1 MGIMGIFKSTQ
12 TKSASWGNRH
22 CKSSGS
28 GGKPDNAVGFI
39 SEGSPF
45 KTRFLEEL
53 DPKLAVMGVTAEE
66 WSGVQEQLREAY
78 GIFKSGFK
86 AAIERLNESLFVG
99 KGCIAVYAEYGKG
112 QKAMT
117 VYAEEVWDSLPE

>member
-1 MGIMGIFKSTQ
+1 MGIFKSTQ
-12 TKSASWGNRH
+12 TKSASRGNRH
-22 CKSSGS
+22 CRSSAS

-53 DPKLAVMGVTAEE
+53 DPESAAIGVTADE

-78 GIFKSGFK
+78 GITKSGLK
-86 AAIERLNESLFVG
+86 AAIESLNESLFTA
-99 KGCIAVYAEYGKG
+99 KGCIAVYAEFGKG

-117 VYAEEVWDSLPE
+117 VYTKEVWDSLPE